1 MGEMLQ
7 PRGPLVCVVGARP
20 NYMKM
25 APLVRAFAGR
35 RDLPGVALIH
45 TGQHYDV
52 EMNERLFAD
61 LELPAPDLNLEVGS
75 GSHAM
80 QTAEIMRGFEP
91 VMDELA
97 PKPILVGADLNR

>member
-1 MGEMLQ
+1 MGEMLR

-35 RDLPGVALIH
+35 QELPGVVLIH

-61 LELPAPDLNLEVGS
+61 LELPTPDLNLEVGS
-75 GSHAM
+75 GTHAM
-80 QTAEIMRGFEP
+80 QTAEIMRRFEP
-91 VMDELA
+91 VIEIGRA
-97 PKPILVGADLNR
+97 SCRERVSYHV